1 MSNNTFTVDFQ
12 VGPYRVSEVRC
23 SQRDTLQT
31 VFVETSFQTF
41 ELTRHNKKA
50 VEIYLLDDQS
60 GTFMFQGYVGTIPG
74 PEALENGITMKVKE
88 RFGHIHALAMS
99 FAPGFDD

>member
-23 SQRDTLQT
+23 SQRDTIQT
-31 VFVETSFQTF
+31 VIVETHFDTF
-41 ELTRHNKKA
+41 ELTRHNGKA
-50 VEIYLLDDQS
+50 LEIYHRDDES
-60 GTFMFQGYVGTIPG
+60 GIFMFQGYNNTIPG
-74 PEALENGITMKVKE
+74 PDALSNGITMKVKE